1 MSKFQKKGKAGMPE
15 LNTSSLP
22 DLIFSMLFFFM
33 MVTSMREEELKVE
46 YKVPGGTELE
56 KLERKSL
63 ASYINIGR
71 PTKDLRAI
79 MGTASRI
86 QLNDKLIRGEE
97 VGYIREYVQA
107 EREAMSERDKPFMKM
122 VMRIDKDT
130 QMGIVTDVKMELRK
144 SMALSV
150 VYSATDKKK

>member
-86 QLNDKLIRGEE
+86 QLNVPKLQMPNFWQKLFVME
-97 VGYIREYVQA
+97 VYRWP
-107 EREAMSERDKPFMKM
+107 RLHSEQKEPTGQF
-122 VMRIDKDT
+122 
-130 QMGIVTDVKMELRK
+130 
-144 SMALSV
+144 AL
-150 VYSATDKKK
+150 